1 MIDSINQC
9 KYRIETFN
17 ALELS
22 NILKSNYKDLGI
34 DYTQYIVEKY
44 RSSKPTVTPK
54 EIYEYQNFFLL
65 EKDGKYVLLD
75 GFRRLLWYDV
85 PNIDVQVRI
94 YNYNDMTDSQILQLL
109 FNLNHQKLY
118 QTGNNNFFDRGFALF
133 LLTVYGIDL
142 FAFKNSFL
150 GYLNQT
156 KTEKNYSSDL
166 LEDEKSNQLITE
178 RITNSFFINDMKFL
192 RDCKDLLEINETSW
206 GALIAFYRGQ
216 TDKPFSIDIIKDIQ
230 FNALIVKQI
239 QKFNNARDS
248 RNIGYWNSL
257 TPMLT
262 NILDKH
268 ILGSTEVKI
277 TMVERMDKYK
287 TLLATF
293 KKDKS
298 FEHLG
303 GVLRTDDHKVLVQ
316 KYVGKPI
323 QCVVIIEPKTIEDE
337 IVQPVNLYYLKRKG
351 QMSDEEVYN
360 VRFGIKDDSG
370 NYIKKVIEVETNSSS
385 FNRYVKKTFG
395 KYPTKNE
402 NGYDVYTICDVFIKS
417 L

>member
-22 NILKSNYKDLGI
+22 NSLKSNYNDLGI
-34 DYTQYIVEKY
+34 DYTKYIVKNYISEK
-44 RSSKPTVTPK
+44 PIDTPK

-94 YNYNDMTDSQILQLL
+94 YNYNDMTNSQILKLL

-133 LLTVYGIDL
+133 LLTLYGIDL

-150 GYLNQT
+150 GYLNQ
-156 KTEKNYSSDL
+156 KRLEKDYSSDL
-166 LEDEKSNQLITE
+166 LKDEQSNQLITE
-178 RITNSFFINDMKFL
+178 RITNSFFISDMKFL

-206 GALIAFYRGQ
+206 GALIASYREK
-216 TDKPFSIDIIKDIQ
+216 TDKPFSVDIINEIQ
-230 FNALIVKQI
+230 SNALIIKQI
-239 QKFNNARDS
+239 EKFNNARDS
-248 RNIGYWNSL
+248 RNIGYWNGL
-257 TPMLT
+257 TPMFI

-268 ILGSTEVKI
+268 ILGSTEVRK
-277 TMVERMDKYK
+277 TMVEKMDKYK
-287 TLLATF
+287 TLLATY

-298 FEHLG
+298 FQHLG
-303 GVLRTDDHKVLVQ
+303 GVLTYDEHKALVE
-316 KYVGKPI
+316 KCSSKKLLCIVIAEPI
-323 QCVVIIEPKTIEDE
+323 NIEDK
-337 IVQPVNLYYLKRKG
+337 IIQPVNFYYLKRKG
-351 QMSDEEVYN
+351 QMSDEEIYN
-360 VRFGIKDDSG
+360 VRFGIKDADG
-370 NYIKKVIEVETNSSS
+370 KYIKRVIEAETNGSSY
-385 FNRYVKKTFG
+385 NRYVKKTFG
-395 KYPTKNE
+395 RYPTDNDRHT
-402 NGYDVYTICDVFIKS
+402 NCDVFLK
-417 L
+417 LL